1 MIARYRMNFTLNMKK
16 DKTIAHDEL
25 RPEYDLKKL
34 RVRKFG
40 PARKQF
46 GNFIKLE
53 PDVAAVFPDD
63 VTVNEALRCLIQEY
77 KENGHTNSYRL
88 SMKILDPRSKKRGN
102 SIVKLEP
109 DVAEA
114 FPDAASANEAL
125 RCLIQE
131 YKENGTALPHID
143 DGI

>member
-1 MIARYRMNFTLNMKK
+1 MKK
-16 DKTIAHDEL
+16 DKTIIQDEL
-25 RPEYDLKKL
+25 RPEYDLRKL

-46 GNFIKLE
+46 GNFVKLE

-63 VTVNEALRCLIQEY
+63 VTVNEALRCLIQDS
-77 KENGHTNSYRL
+77 KENRNTHACRL
-88 SMKILDPRSKKRGN
+88 PTKILDPVSKELSN

-114 FPDAASANEAL
+114 FPDAASVNEAL
-125 RCLIQE
+125 RCLIRDYQRKQ
-131 YKENGTALPHID
+131 YSTA
-143 DGI
+143 

>member
-1 MIARYRMNFTLNMKK
+1 MKK
-16 DKTIAHDEL
+16 DKTTTQDEL
-25 RPEYDLKKL
+25 RPEYDLRKL

-63 VTVNEALRCLIQEY
+63 ITVNEALRCLIQDSN
-77 KENGHTNSYRL
+77 ENGHTYFYRL
-88 SMKILDPRSKKRGN
+88 RMKILDPGSKQFDN

-109 DVAEA
+109 DVAAA
-114 FPDAASANEAL
+114 FPDAASVNKAL
-125 RCLIQE
+125 RFLIQVT
-131 YKENGTALPHID
+131 KENRPAPPRID
-143 DGI
+143 DGT